1 MPPFDPLEPGSGEP
15 YVIKDIELK
24 PGQRPGIR
32 KELRE
37 FKKDEYAWNLYLLGL
52 WQFQLMPQD
61 KLLSYF
67 QIAGIHGLPYQAWPK
82 DDPELPKLARGE
94 DGQKFRGFCTHS
106 SILFLTWHRPY
117 LALFESLLG
126 DAMMHVAK
134 QFTPKEDRQKYIDAA
149 EAFRMPFWG
158 WYSFGDS

>member
-1 MPPFDPLEPGSGEP
+1 MPPFDPPEPGSGEP

-52 WQFQLMPQD
+52 WQFQLMPQG

-67 QIAGIHGLPYQAWPK
+67 QIAGMDFLCRIHRLQLTVPRNSWSAIPGM
-82 DDPELPKLARGE
+82 AR
-94 DGQKFRGFCTHS
+94 R
-106 SILFLTWHRPY
+106 
-117 LALFESLLG
+117 
-126 DAMMHVAK
+126 
-134 QFTPKEDRQKYIDAA
+134 
-149 EAFRMPFWG
+149 
-158 WYSFGDS
+158 